1 MSDDL
6 ASASSSP
13 AAANT
18 VVEPSLVL
26 FTIWPFVVFLPP
38 PMQSVQVSVL
48 FFFYRKFL
56 LVSVKF
62 SQIFLSEQEE
72 NLFLQYQCIF
82 KIPEH
87 VVKKAKQEGNFFIPD
102 FNKNINLQYSPLV
115 KITHFFLFLYLR
127 YLSVSSLILMSK
139 YKLFK

>member
-6 ASASSSP
+6 ASAGSSP

-38 PMQSVQVSVL
+38 PMESVQVSVL

-72 NLFLQYQCIF
+72 NLFLQYLCIF

-87 VVKKAKQEGNFFIPD
+87 VVKKAKQEGNFSIPA

-115 KITHFFLFLYLR
+115 TITHFFLFLYLR